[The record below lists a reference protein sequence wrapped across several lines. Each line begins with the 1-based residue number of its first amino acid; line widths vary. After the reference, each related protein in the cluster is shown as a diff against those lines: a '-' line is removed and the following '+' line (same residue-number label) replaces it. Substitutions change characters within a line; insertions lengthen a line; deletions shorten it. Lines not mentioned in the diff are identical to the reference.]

1 MPLPAYMYDK
11 DGDGTVTILDAQA
24 MLADENENDLGWTA
38 DEGEGKAWLETQQ
51 TFLDTLDQNTNP
63 FESTPPPQDK
73 NSIEQLLMDEYGLS
87 AEKAA
92 EYAQYMT
99 PYDPMQEAFRQ
110 EDLAFSMQD
119 LAQDQRGSILEGLAA
134 GEQSAFAGRGLQSG
148 IAQRQTER
156 AISESQKQYE
166 RGAAK
171 ERFGFQED
179 IFDMR
184 DEWDITD
191 EFEKLNTV
199 GIIDPGE
206 YQSLLKQTS
215 VIEDGVSA
223 SDVGLDT
230 EDTQALMAGQ
240 AENTLSPEAQEYY
253 QPKREEFIEQT
264 GYTQGGNVDFNKFP
278 INKHFKESGGRY
290 GTVQQGFGA
299 GDFGY
304 PQTQKVLEP
313 NWESYPGEKIDF
325 NSAIFTS
332 NLGNNPG
339 AKALKRQANYGR
351 ADFSWVGDE
360 SGGWSRTS

>member
-92 EYAQYMT
+92 EYAQYMD

-110 EDLAFSMQD
+110 QDLAFSMQD

-134 GEQSAFAGRGLQSG
+134 GEQSAFAGRGLRSG

-156 AISESQKQYE
+156 AISEAQKQYE
-166 RGAAK
+166 RGAAQ

-191 EFEKLNTV
+191 QFEKLESA
-199 GIIDPGE
+199 GIIDSSE
-206 YQSLLKQTS
+206 YQSLLKQSS
-215 VIEDGVSA
+215 VIEGGVSA
-223 SDVGLDT
+223 SDVGLTAQDQ
-230 EDTQALMAGQ
+230 QALMTGQ
-240 AENTLSPEAQEYY
+240 EPTSESSQAFQEYY
-253 QPKREEFIEQT
+253 NEDRADFITEEN
-264 GYTQGGNVDFNKFP
+264 YTQGGGIDWNKIG
-278 INKHFKESGGRY
+278 INEFFDESTYAQDHRFKNPER
-290 GTVQQGFGA
+290 A
-299 GDFGY
+299 GKGY
-304 PQTQKVLEP
+304 PQVGRVHKP
-313 NWESYPGEKIDF
+313 KWPSYPGEKIDF
-325 NSAIFTS
+325 NAAIFTS
-332 NLGNNPG
+332 SLANPG
-339 AKALKRQANYGR
+339 IEAQQRQANYGR
-351 ADFSWVGDE
+351 ADFSWVGDG
-360 SGGWSRTS
+360 SGGWTKTS